1 MYELCVVIYHPSRL
15 FSEGIK
21 KILESGMFKVHYAGP
36 DYNGSIADVLGDGAR
51 PVFIVGGHNG
61 ISSVEK
67 LRNDYCDA
75 LIIFTVLDRNEK
87 EAAKALA
94 SGANCYLRE
103 TIDSD
108 LLFRT
113 LNLLAHDEL
122 VLCSAATNGT
132 QIDNKHAAR
141 PTDGFDS
148 DTPKYNG
155 VCDED
160 RFDGLLSK
168 GTYGVS
174 GNLPLSERELVILR
188 ALVKGS
194 ANKVI
199 ANELDITEATVKV
212 HVKAILRKL
221 SAKNRTQAAIWAV
234 RHMPAQF
241 SNQATHR
248 PPVNV
253 VSLR

>member
-21 KILESGMFKVHYAGP
+21 KILENGIFTVHYAGP
-36 DYNGSIADVLGDGAR
+36 HYDSSIANVLGDSAR
-51 PVFIVGGHNG
+51 PLFIVGGHNG
-61 ISSVEK
+61 IASVES
-67 LRNDYCDA
+67 LRNDYPDA
-75 LIIFTVLDRNEK
+75 LIVFTVLDGNEK
-87 EAAKALA
+87 EAANALA

-122 VLCSAATNGT
+122 VLCPAATSGAQINRKEAAQPANGL
-132 QIDNKHAAR
+132 
-141 PTDGFDS
+141 DS

-155 VCDED
+155 VCDKD
-160 RFDGLLSK
+160 GFNGLLSGK
-168 GTYGVS
+168 RDGVS

-199 ANELDITEATVKV
+199 ANELDITESTVKV

-221 SAKNRTQAAIWAV
+221 HAKNRTQAAIWAV
-234 RHMPAQF
+234 RHMASQV
-241 SNQATHR
+241 SNQAPNR
-248 PPVNV
+248 PRENLVN
-253 VSLR
+253 LR